1 VPRPTTSP
9 DQSTTSRDQS
19 TASRDRPNASP
30 DAAARLRTTP
40 AVALRPPRPAD
51 RDVFIAAMA
60 ASAELHRPWVT
71 PPVTAPEFDAWLTR
85 AGRADFDAT
94 LAVRP
99 EDGEIVGYFNI
110 SQIIRG
116 PLQSAFLG
124 YGGVAARSG
133 AGYMT
138 AALHLVVERAFTD
151 LGLHRL
157 EANIQ
162 PGNTASIALVER
174 CGFIREGFSERY
186 LKIGGH
192 WRDHARFAIRAEQW
206 RR

>member
-1 VPRPTTSP
+1 MAHPDTSTT
-9 DQSTTSRDQS
+9 QST
-19 TASRDRPNASP
+19 RPP
-30 DAAARLRTTP
+30 AAHPAP
-40 AVALRPPRPAD
+40 AVELRAPEAAD
-51 RDVFIAAMA
+51 REAFIAVMR

-85 AGRADFDAT
+85 AARADFDAN
-94 LAVRP
+94 LATRVT
-99 EDGEIVGYFNI
+99 DGAIVGYFNI

-124 YGGVAARSG
+124 YGGVAEWSG

-138 AALHLVVERAFTD
+138 AALDLVIERAFTD
-151 LGLHRL
+151 LALHRL
-157 EANIQ
+157 EANVQ
-162 PGNTASIALVER
+162 PANAASIALVER
-174 CGFIREGFSERY
+174 CGFVREGFSERY

-206 RR
+206 QS

>member
-1 VPRPTTSP
+1 MARPTPAQDQSPSLRSAPAVELRAPRP
-9 DQSTTSRDQS
+9 D
-19 TASRDRPNASP
+19 DREA
-30 DAAARLRTTP
+30 
-40 AVALRPPRPAD
+40 
-51 RDVFIAAMA
+51 FIAAMQ

-71 PPVTAPEFDAWLTR
+71 PPVSAPEFDAWLVR
-85 AGRADFDAT
+85 AARSDFDAN
-94 LAVRP
+94 LALRP
-99 EDGEIVGYFNI
+99 EDGAIVGYFNV

-124 YGGVAARSG
+124 YGGVAGWSG

-138 AALHLVVERAFTD
+138 AALRLVLARCFDD
-151 LGLHRL
+151 LALHRI

-162 PGNTASIALVER
+162 PANAASIALVER
-174 CGFIREGFSERY
+174 CGFVREGFSERY

-206 RR
+206 RDR

>member
-1 VPRPTTSP
+1 MARPDTTTEQSATAAPAVELRGPRPE
-9 DQSTTSRDQS
+9 
-19 TASRDRPNASP
+19 DREP
-30 DAAARLRTTP
+30 
-40 AVALRPPRPAD
+40 
-51 RDVFIAAMA
+51 FIAAMK

-71 PPVTAPEFDAWLTR
+71 PPVTAPEFEAWLIR
-85 AGRADFDAT
+85 AGRPDFDAN

-99 EDGEIVGYFNI
+99 EDGAIVGYFNV

-124 YGGVAARSG
+124 YGGVAGWSG

-138 AALHLVVERAFTD
+138 AALGLVVERAFTE
-151 LGLHRL
+151 LALHRI

-162 PGNTASIALVER
+162 PNNAASIALVER
-174 CGFIREGFSERY
+174 CGFIREGFSEKY

-206 RR
+206 AARAGR

>member
-1 VPRPTTSP
+1 VTDIDTSP
-9 DQSTTSRDQS
+9 GRS
-19 TASRDRPNASP
+19 APARPG
-30 DAAARLRTTP
+30 P
-40 AVALRPPRPAD
+40 AVELRAPEAAD
-51 RDVFIAAMA
+51 REAFIAAMQ

-85 AGRADFDAT
+85 AARADFDAN
-94 LAVRP
+94 LAVRAD
-99 EDGEIVGYFNI
+99 DGAIIGYFNI

-124 YGGVAARSG
+124 YGGVAEWSG
-133 AGYMT
+133 GGYMT
-138 AALHLVVERAFTD
+138 AALRLVVERAFTD
-151 LGLHRL
+151 LALHRI

-162 PGNTASIALVER
+162 PANAASIALVER
-174 CGFIREGFSERY
+174 CGFVREGFSERY

-206 RR
+206 AER

>member
-1 VPRPTTSP
+1 MSAVTQT
-9 DQSTTSRDQS
+9 DASTIRS
-19 TASRDRPNASP
+19 APP
-30 DAAARLRTTP
+30 
-40 AVALRPPRPAD
+40 VAIRPPGPAD
-51 RDVFIAAMA
+51 RDAFIAAMKG
-60 ASAELHRPWVT
+60 SAELHRPWLT
-71 PPVTAPEFDAWLTR
+71 PPVTVPEFDAWLTR
-85 AGRADFDAT
+85 AKRTDFDAS

-99 EDGEIVGYFNI
+99 EDGAIVGYFNI

-124 YGGVAARSG
+124 YGGVAGQSG

-138 AALHLVVERAFTD
+138 AALRLVLERAFAD

-162 PGNTASIALVER
+162 PGNAASIALVER
-174 CGFIREGFSERY
+174 CGFVREGFSERY

-192 WRDHARFAIRAEQW
+192 WRDHARFAIRAEHWQAW
-206 RR
+206 RS